1 MISGCRRRLDAAEP
15 PELTIVAESS
25 GLVLPPVE
33 AGLHLVS
40 ASRGVRAV

>member
-1 MISGCRRRLDAAEP
+1 MSF
-15 PELTIVAESS
+15 TVVSESS
-25 GLVLPPVE
+25 GPVLPPVK